1 MSDDGAL
8 GAVDP
13 SAVVREA
20 GVGADYTDET
30 DGAGTDI
37 PGALDDEF
45 ECGAEIA
52 LAEGKKVEGA
62 RMAIDGR
69 TVLKIIVLF
78 DVEVAAP
85 MENILFNPVA
95 IGVAADAATPL
106 VMREGN
112 RGWRPG
118 VRGLN
123 FGVT

>member
-1 MSDDGAL
+1 MSDDGVL

-30 DGAGTDI
+30 GGAGTDI
-37 PGALDDEF
+37 PGALDEEF

-52 LAEGKKVEGA
+52 LAEGKKAEGA

-69 TVLKIIVLF
+69 TVLKIIVVF

-95 IGVAADAATPL
+95 IRVTADAATAL
-106 VMREGN
+106 VMRERN
-112 RGWRPG
+112 RAWRLE

-123 FGVT
+123 FGLA